1 MKFAS
6 VSGRW
11 SIKDY
16 DGGPKDLMRLLADKV
31 VVELPKDS
39 LGHVKGFAEFDGGEV
54 YVSSTLIPE
63 GINLS
68 AKGEFKGGAITANM
82 VLVFAELT
90 ADIMQRALTI
100 GKQNAETGLG
110 CRFIE
115 ERKE

>member
-11 SIKDY
+11 SVEDY
-16 DGGPKDLMRLLADKV
+16 DGGPEELMRSFADKV
-31 VVELPKDS
+31 VLELPKSS

-54 YVSSTLIPE
+54 YVSSTLIPAE
-63 GINLS
+63 INLS
-68 AKGEFKGGAITANM
+68 VKGEFKGGAITANM

-90 ADIMQRALTI
+90 ADIMEHALEL
-100 GKQNAETGLG
+100 GKRKAETVLG

-115 ERKE
+115 ERKG